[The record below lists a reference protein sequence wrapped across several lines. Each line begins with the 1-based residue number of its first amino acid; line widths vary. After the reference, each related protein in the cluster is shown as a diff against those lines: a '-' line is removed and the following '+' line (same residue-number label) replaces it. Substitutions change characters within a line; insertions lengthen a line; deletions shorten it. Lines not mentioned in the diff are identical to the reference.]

1 MLKKASSYHRVM
13 ILLIMIII
21 VFNMLACSKSFC
33 DVYTEYIYG
42 VAADVGAKITSSISL
57 AVGEILMYTG
67 IIFVIV
73 SMLLLI
79 LLILFR
85 KRNGYVIFLIKH
97 RYTYPYTMEITGNK
111 YTDKLYYPSLYAHES
126 AHHQGYYRE
135 NEANL
140 FEYLACINSDDKVIK
155 YSGFISMYYYV
166 DDAYLIMLGE
176 TDDDSLWNEYN
187 SVQVSDI
194 V

>member
-1 MLKKASSYHRVM
+1 MW
-13 ILLIMIII
+13 I
-21 VFNMLACSKSFC
+21 
-33 DVYTEYIYG
+33 G
-42 VAADVGAKITSSISL
+42 G
-57 AVGEILMYTG
+57 
-67 IIFVIV
+67 
-73 SMLLLI
+73 
-79 LLILFR
+79 
-85 KRNGYVIFLIKH
+85 
-97 RYTYPYTMEITGNK
+97 YTYPYTMEITGNK